1 MPRFVALAALAA
13 VSLAAC
19 TRLTRAQ
26 QIVSDAANALGGRDR
41 VLAARTL
48 VIEGAGTQYNLG
60 QDVVPGA
67 SGQTFTVTNYRRA
80 IDLAGGRGRI
90 ALTRTPDFAYFQ
102 GPAPQKQTQG
112 LDGAVGYNIAPN
124 GTAVRIPDE
133 VSWRQGALVE
143 PLAVGLHA
151 VRGSQRGLSGKNVLV
166 IGAGPIG
173 LAVSLW
179 CRLFGARQVV
189 VSELEPG
196 RREMAMKYGATATI
210 DARLNLPEQ
219 FLDLAGAAPDVIF
232 ECVGVPGMIAH
243 AVDVAPPGAELVI
256 VGFCMDPDTFM
267 PAAAMAKELSMQFV
281 VGHDK
286 SDFQLV
292 VDMLAGGRLDVDD
305 MITDVYSFDQ
315 FSSGFEALRKPT
327 HQCKILLDPTLM

>member
-124 GTAVRIPDE
+124 GTAVRIPDAAAASRRE
-133 VSWRQGALVE
+133 EWNQYPL
-143 PLAVGLHA
+143 LAVRAALDPKATLADPRTAG
-151 VRGSQRGLSGKNVLV
+151 GESLV
-166 IGAGPIG
+166 DVTTADGAQFT
-173 LAVSLW
+173 LAIDAACRRESRRSRTTSISATW
-179 CRLFGARQVV
+179 CRHWLSPVT
-189 VSELEPG
+189 
-196 RREMAMKYGATATI
+196 RRRATCSC
-210 DARLNLPEQ
+210 R
-219 FLDLAGAAPDVIF
+219 
-232 ECVGVPGMIAH
+232 
-243 AVDVAPPGAELVI
+243 
-256 VGFCMDPDTFM
+256 
-267 PAAAMAKELSMQFV
+267 
-281 VGHDK
+281 
-286 SDFQLV
+286 
-292 VDMLAGGRLDVDD
+292 R
-305 MITDVYSFDQ
+305 
-315 FSSGFEALRKPT
+315 R
-327 HQCKILLDPTLM
+327 